1 MNLSGY
7 KKDYYELSGLASTAC
22 RQLAFAGIALIW
34 IFKSG
39 ESSSI
44 CLPDS
49 LLIPAG
55 LLVLSLTFDMLQYV
69 VGATVW
75 GFFHRYHEKRKEN
88 PESDPYVLA
97 KPIYNWPA
105 NSFFYLKI
113 LSVVSAYFLLLKFVV
128 NAISF
133 V

>member
-7 KKDYYELSGLASTAC
+7 KKDYYELSGLASSAC

-39 ESSSI
+39 DGSKI

-55 LLVLSLTFDMLQYV
+55 LLVLSLTCDMLQYV
-69 VGATVW
+69 SGAIIW
-75 GFFHRYHEKRKEN
+75 GLFHRYHEKRKVT

-105 NSFFYLKI
+105 DTFFYLKI
-113 LSVVSAYFLLLKFVV
+113 ASVLLAYFLLLMFVV
-128 NAISF
+128 KAISF